1 MKIAHISDLHF
12 STFFKNS
19 NLQSIKH
26 LIRYIIQTDVDHIVI
41 TGDLTDNADPKDFE
55 ILRKLFKS
63 FNILSSDRLT
73 LVIGNHDIF
82 GGLQTPEDILNFPEK
97 CKNVQYDK
105 MVKLFG
111 DYYFESFSGVIKNE
125 ENHFPF
131 IKQLDDI
138 QFIGLNSIARYS
150 KVKNPFGSNGKIT
163 DEELI
168 ETGKLLGNYSSENQK
183 RIVLVHHHFNRIK
196 LKKDSFASGFWQK
209 IEKQTMKLKKKKRII
224 SFFKEHNIDI
234 VLHGHWH
241 SNMEYSR
248 EQIRFFNAG
257 ATIKGNF
264 PNELQVNYINTSRD
278 ITTMETHKLMAN
290 SSIIIHRNSFQEG
303 IEKVNEESDELKIAA
318 NY

>member
-26 LIRYIIQTDVDHIVI
+26 LLKYIIHSKVDHIVI

-55 ILRKLFKS
+55 IIRKLFKS
-63 FNILSSDRLT
+63 FNILSSDRLS

-105 MVKLFG
+105 MIKLFG
-111 DYYFESFSGVIKNE
+111 DYYFETFSGVIKNDE
-125 ENHFPF
+125 KYFPF
-131 IKQLDDI
+131 IKELDDI
-138 QFIGLNSIARYS
+138 QFLGLNSIARYS

-168 ETGKLLGNYSSENQK
+168 EAGNLLRKYPSENQK

-196 LKKDSFASGFWQK
+196 LKKNSFASGFWQK

-224 SFFKEHNIDI
+224 SFFKEYNVDV

-264 PNELQVNYINTSRD
+264 PNELQINYVYTDRNI
-278 ITTMETHKLMAN
+278 ITMETHKLVAN
-290 SSIIIHRNSFQEG
+290 SPIIIHRNSFREGVEKANQEA
-303 IEKVNEESDELKIAA
+303 EELKIAA